1 MTKRFFIKFLKT
13 NKLVLFLVLVFMFG
27 CAESEYSELVKN
39 EMAKGVV
46 HDSLV
51 FGMKFGQTKKEFF
64 DQCWKLNSKGLISQG
79 PQNQSVKYKLPIK
92 DSADLKSSMIM
103 LFYGSFDEKN
113 IMNGM
118 DLQFYYEFWSPWN
131 KALQSDKLRFAVKDS
146 LEKWYPGNPFITV
159 EKDNKQMLVKVDG
172 NRRMV
177 IKPLD
182 DEQFVKAKIDDLRD
196 VLEK

>member
-1 MTKRFFIKFLKT
+1 MTKRFSIKFLKT
-13 NKLVLFLVLVFMFG
+13 NKLALVPVLVFMFG
-27 CAESEYSELVKN
+27 CAGSEYSELVKN
-39 EMAKGVV
+39 EMAKGIV

-92 DSADLKSSMIM
+92 DSTDLKSSMIM

-118 DLQFYYEFWSPWN
+118 DLQFYYEFWAPWN

-146 LEKWYPGNPFITV
+146 LEKWYPGNQFITV
-159 EKDNKQMLVKVDG
+159 EKDNKEMLVKVDG
-172 NRRMV
+172 NRRMI